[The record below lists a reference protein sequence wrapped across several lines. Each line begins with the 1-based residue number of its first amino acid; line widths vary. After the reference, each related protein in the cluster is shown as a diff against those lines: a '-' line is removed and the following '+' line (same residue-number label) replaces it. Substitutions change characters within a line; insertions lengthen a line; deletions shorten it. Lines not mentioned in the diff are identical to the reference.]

1 VTGSSSASD
10 RYERILSD
18 LRARSLL
25 RKTSTIE
32 EVHGPEVTIDGRRL
46 INFASNDY
54 LGLSQHPSLK
64 TAAQKAIERF
74 GVGAGASRLVTGSQS
89 LHKKLEQEL
98 AAFKGTES
106 ALLFGSGYAAAIGT
120 LCSLIGPGDII
131 LLDKLVHACIID
143 GAKLSGAIIR
153 VYPHNN
159 VAKLKQHLLWARKNH
174 PHKTVLIATESVFS
188 MDGDLANLAA
198 IVRLKNEEEA
208 LLFVDEAHAT
218 GVVGPRGTGL
228 VNALGLTGEV
238 DIQMGTLSKAI
249 GVSGGFICGSDKLVQ
264 LLVNR
269 ARSFI
274 YSTSPPPALA
284 AAASASLQILQ
295 SDEGEQLRT
304 KLWQNIRLLSNRL
317 EIEGNFNP
325 RQESAIIPLLVG
337 AEERS
342 LRLAEVLLENGFLI
356 PAIRYP
362 TVARGSARM
371 RIALSAAH
379 FSEQIDA
386 LATVINGWH
395 WKGRKPFC
403 CGSGGGNKHQI
414 EDAN

>member
-1 VTGSSSASD
+1 MKREPITSGSSTSD

-25 RKTSTIE
+25 REIRTIE
-32 EVHGPEVTIDGRRL
+32 EVDGPEVIVDGQRF

-54 LGLSQHPSLK
+54 LGLSQHPFLK
-64 TAAQKAIERF
+64 TAAQEAIERF
-74 GVGAGASRLVTGSQS
+74 GVGAGASRLVTGSLS
-89 LHKKLEQEL
+89 VHKKLEQEL
-98 AAFKGTES
+98 ATFKGTES

-120 LCSLIGPGDII
+120 LCSLLGPGDII

-153 VYPHNN
+153 VFPHNN
-159 VAKLKQHLLWARKNH
+159 IEKLKEHLAWARKNH
-174 PHKTVLIATESVFS
+174 PDKKPLIATESVFS
-188 MDGDLANLAA
+188 MDGDLANLPA
-198 IVRLKNEEEA
+198 IVQLKNEFEA

-218 GVVGPRGTGL
+218 GVVGPKGTGL
-228 VNALGLTGEV
+228 VDALGLTGEV

-249 GVSGGFICGSDKLVQ
+249 GVSGGFICGSNPLVQ

-269 ARSFI
+269 ARSLI
-274 YSTSPPPALA
+274 YSTSSPPALA

-295 SDEGEQLRT
+295 SDLGDQLRT
-304 KLWQNIRLLSNRL
+304 RLWQNIGLLSKRL
-317 EIEGNFNP
+317 EIEGIYSRSP
-325 RQESAIIPLLVG
+325 ESAIIPVLVG

-342 LRLAEVLLENGFLI
+342 LRLVEVLLENGFLI

-362 TVARGSARM
+362 TVARGSARI

-379 FSEQIDA
+379 FSEQIEA

-395 WKGRKPFC
+395 
-403 CGSGGGNKHQI
+403 
-414 EDAN
+414 